1 MEISGTVVSILP
13 EMNGQGKNGT
23 WRKQE
28 FILETEGQYPKKVCI
43 TMWGDKIDQFAL
55 SEGEL
60 VTASID
66 AESREYNQRWYTDLK
81 AWKLEKGAAG
91 SGQPA
96 PSAANNAPGDF
107 GPPPNPAFAP
117 SGGSDAD
124 LPF

>member
-117 SGGSDAD
+117 SGGSDDD

>member
-13 EMNGQGKNGT
+13 EQNGTSKNGT

-43 TMWGDKIDQFAL
+43 MMWGDKIEQFAI
-55 SEGEL
+55 SEGEM
-60 VTASID
+60 VTVSID

-81 AWKLEKGAAG
+81 AWKIEKGAAG
-91 SGQPA
+91 NAPA
-96 PSAANNAPGDF
+96 AASSANSAPGDF

-117 SGGSDAD
+117 SGGSDDD

>member
-13 EMNGQGKNGT
+13 EINGEGKNGT

-43 TMWGDKIDQFAL
+43 VMWGDKIDQFAL
-55 SEGEL
+55 SEGEA

-81 AWKLEKGAAG
+81 AWKIEKGAAG
-91 SGQPA
+91 GNQPPA
-96 PSAANNAPGDF
+96 PSNAPGDF

-117 SGGSDAD
+117 SGGSDDD

>member
-13 EMNGQGKNGT
+13 EQNGTSKNGT

-43 TMWGDKIDQFAL
+43 MMWGDKIEQFAI
-55 SEGEL
+55 SEGEM

-81 AWKLEKGAAG
+81 AWKVEKGAAG

-96 PSAANNAPGDF
+96 ASSANNAPGDF

-117 SGGSDAD
+117 SGGSDDD

>member
-13 EMNGQGKNGT
+13 ELNGTSKNGT

-43 TMWGDKIDQFAL
+43 MMWGDKIDQFAI
-55 SEGEL
+55 SEGEM

-81 AWKLEKGAAG
+81 AWKIEKGAAG
-91 SGQPA
+91 GAQPA
-96 PSAANNAPGDF
+96 TPNNAPGDF

-117 SGGSDAD
+117 SGGSDDD

>member
-13 EMNGQGKNGT
+13 ELNGTSKNGT

-43 TMWGDKIDQFAL
+43 MMWGDKIDQFAL
-55 SEGEL
+55 AEGDV

-81 AWKLEKGAAG
+81 AWKIEKGVAG
-91 SGQPA
+91 SAPA
-96 PSAANNAPGDF
+96 ATSSTNNAPGDF

-117 SGGSDAD
+117 SGGSDDD

>member
-13 EMNGQGKNGT
+13 EINGT
-23 WRKQE
+23 SGKGAWRKQE

-43 TMWGDKIDQFAL
+43 MMWGDKIDQFAL
-55 SEGEL
+55 TEGDV

-81 AWKLEKGAAG
+81 AWKVEKGVAG
-91 SGQPA
+91 SAQPA
-96 PSAANNAPGDF
+96 TPNNAPGDF

-117 SGGSDAD
+117 SGGSDDD